1 MLSWG
6 SALQGRRWKRR
17 ALLHKDLR
25 HTNLSPGATWF
36 FRKLLLHPPE
46 SWVVPSPPLCVLGPC
61 VFQLLVTELLFHT
74 GLARRSSSHPV
85 FASKAWLM

>member
-61 VFQLLVTELLFHT
+61 VFQLLVTELCST
-74 GLARRSSSHPV
+74 R
-85 FASKAWLM
+85 AWRGEAQPILSLPPRLG